1 MYSYKTSGVCARTIN
16 FDIDDNGIIT
26 AVEFDGGCNGNQ
38 TGISRLVVGKPAE
51 EIISILKGTTC
62 GKRPTS
68 CPDQLAPCTSRS
80 DRRTLDDRLD
90 PQSII

>member
-38 TGISRLVVGKPAE
+38 TGIS
-51 EIISILKGTTC
+51 ILKGTTC

-68 CPDQLAPCTSRS
+68 CPDQLARALQEAI
-80 DRRTLDDRLD
+80 DAL
-90 PQSII
+90 

>member
-26 AVEFDGGCNGNQ
+26 AVEFDGGC
-38 TGISRLVVGKPAE
+38 SRLVVGKPAE

-68 CPDQLAPCTSRS
+68 CPDQLARALQEAI
-80 DRRTLDDRLD
+80 DAL
-90 PQSII
+90 

>member
-16 FDIDDNGIIT
+16 F
-26 AVEFDGGCNGNQ
+26 
-38 TGISRLVVGKPAE
+38 GKPAE

-68 CPDQLAPCTSRS
+68 CPDQLARALQEAI
-80 DRRTLDDRLD
+80 DAL
-90 PQSII
+90 

>member
-1 MYSYKTSGVCARTIN
+1 MNSYNTSGVCARTIN

-68 CPDQLAPCTSRS
+68 CPDQLARALQEAI
-80 DRRTLDDRLD
+80 DAL
-90 PQSII
+90 

>member
-38 TGISRLVVGKPAE
+38 TGH
-51 EIISILKGTTC
+51 
-62 GKRPTS
+62 
-68 CPDQLAPCTSRS
+68 LAFGSGEACRRDYLDLEGHYLRQTPHELPRSARPCTSRS

-90 PQSII
+90 PQFIT

>member
-38 TGISRLVVGKPAE
+38 TGHLALGSGEACRRDHLDLEGHYLRQTPHE
-51 EIISILKGTTC
+51 L
-62 GKRPTS
+62 
-68 CPDQLAPCTSRS
+68 PDQLARALQEAI
-80 DRRTLDDRLD
+80 DALLDDRLD

>member
-26 AVEFDGGCNGNQ
+26 AVEFDG
-38 TGISRLVVGKPAE
+38 RLQWKSNRHLALGSGEAAE

-90 PQSII
+90 PQSIT